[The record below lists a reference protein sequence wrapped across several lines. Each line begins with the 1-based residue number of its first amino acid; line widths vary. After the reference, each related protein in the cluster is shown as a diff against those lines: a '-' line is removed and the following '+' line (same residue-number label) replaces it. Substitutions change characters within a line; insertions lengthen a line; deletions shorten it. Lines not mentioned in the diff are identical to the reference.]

1 MAIIKYYGE
10 EIDAIE
16 KKKNVSFFGYI
27 NPMGK
32 LIDYTTLI
40 GEQTHC
46 TTKNPAS
53 MLFLDFVSYVLKG
66 YNLERYKN
74 GEDWQQAIYARN
86 IVPEL
91 GGVLLRGYRH
101 TFPYL
106 NRFSYEEFLNELDCR
121 YNYWAEKMALY
132 DDLDDVPVYDM
143 LQWDLIRFFKEAY
156 ESGDFFQSIG
166 TVIQLE
172 CFDDYIKEHAREI
185 EAKKDSY
192 MCDSRYFYNE
202 YQKACLMPYL
212 KEILVSYLGY
222 DAINKK
228 LRTIVTSCDNPLRF
242 YNYFKREW
250 VIDYVSRRSLNVDA
264 KKIPQVQKK
273 K

>member
-1 MAIIKYYGE
+1 MVIIKYYGE

-16 KKKNVSFFGYI
+16 KKKNVPFFGYI

-86 IVPEL
+86 VAPEL

-121 YNYWAEKMALY
+121 YNK
-132 DDLDDVPVYDM
+132 
-143 LQWDLIRFFKEAY
+143 
-156 ESGDFFQSIG
+156 
-166 TVIQLE
+166 
-172 CFDDYIKEHAREI
+172 
-185 EAKKDSY
+185 
-192 MCDSRYFYNE
+192 
-202 YQKACLMPYL
+202 
-212 KEILVSYLGY
+212 
-222 DAINKK
+222 
-228 LRTIVTSCDNPLRF
+228 
-242 YNYFKREW
+242 
-250 VIDYVSRRSLNVDA
+250 
-264 KKIPQVQKK
+264 
-273 K
+273 